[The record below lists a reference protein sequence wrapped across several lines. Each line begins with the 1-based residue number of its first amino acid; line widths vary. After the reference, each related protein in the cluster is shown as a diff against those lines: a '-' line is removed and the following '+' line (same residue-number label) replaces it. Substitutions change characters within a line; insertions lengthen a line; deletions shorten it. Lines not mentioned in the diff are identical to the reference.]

1 MLWPA
6 ISVFGVFVILVIA
19 EYLSRTRRRLHSE
32 VTRKFVHMSVGT
44 FVASWPFYFKW
55 WEIGLVGLAF
65 LLVVTLSI
73 QYNIFHSI
81 HSVNR
86 RSFGEIL
93 FAVAIGLLA
102 FLDGSPWIFAV
113 AMLHLSLA
121 DGLAAIVGTLYGK
134 RSRYTI
140 FGYTKSWLGT
150 ATFFV
155 VSLGIVSA
163 YFAVTHHVD
172 WPLLVAVPLLATLVE
187 NFAVFGTDNLFV
199 PLMVAGLLKFF

>member
-6 ISVFGVFVILVIA
+6 ISVFGAFLLLIIF
-19 EYLSRTRRRLHSE
+19 EYVSRTHRKIHSE
-32 VTRKFVHMSVGT
+32 LKRKIVHMGAGC
-44 FVASWPFYFKW
+44 FVATWPFYFKW
-55 WEIGLVGLAF
+55 WEIGLVALMALF
-65 LLVVTLSI
+65 VVAMSI
-73 QYNIFHSI
+73 QYNIFRSI

-93 FAVAIGLLA
+93 FTIAIGLLA
-102 FLDGSPWIFAV
+102 FLDGSPWIFAA
-113 AMLHLSLA
+113 AMLHLGLA
-121 DGLAAIVGTLYGK
+121 DGLAGVVGTLFAK
-134 RSRYTI
+134 KSRYKV

-155 VSLGIVSA
+155 VSL
-163 YFAVTHHVD
+163 AVTTGYFIATHHFD
-172 WPLLVAVPLLATLVE
+172 PALLVAIPILTTMVE